1 MKASLSPHLRLAALL
16 AVTVFPWSGCYE
28 TPYDPS
34 GNGGTTFNP
43 NVNVKTG
50 DWQAVPETG
59 GVIDLDELSINFP
72 AGAFNGDSK
81 VAVSTVKKTPFTD
94 VDALSKVYQVAF
106 PSDGTAKPVDFS
118 IAYDGDP
125 DDVVM
130 LVNTPT
136 WSQHTLQ
143 MAEHFFPLDF
153 TAANGQITAQIP
165 ATGDAEGQTPYFQVG
180 LVANGIIS
188 GETKAGE
195 ADKDLVNNNR
205 FSFYYVKIA
214 HSDYRSGPS
223 AEELE
228 KIKKWYELCG
238 TLEKTYIPSA
248 FSCLSGLGFELPT
261 DKVRFVV
268 ENFGNDSAWGY
279 SESSAFFK
287 TWGYIRLNEKSIES
301 LAMQGPSYST
311 DLMNQVSQTLV
322 HELFH
327 TVHDWVYD
335 INRSP
340 WQRATEGAAGD
351 HWAMLSEAMGC
362 WVEKTTGDKRIGENC
377 IAFAADFINS
387 FWPLERDATVYQN
400 HGYGM
405 GLFIEWLAR
414 KTSDKK
420 IVKLVQYQRAGEK
433 SLPNAFNT
441 FLAEEKLTF
450 FTPDIY
456 NDFALKVIC
465 RQFDDRIKTEH
476 LVGGNV
482 KTIKSL
488 PDEYTSDIWPFGA
501 HVARIGFNGQ
511 LYDRAENSVKTIT
524 LTQDREDLISY
535 VYLDT
540 DTGMNGLGYFVLN
553 RPFTMSMSDLKD
565 TGIKA
570 FTIVT
575 CRKAKEDK
583 SGQMVSR
590 INADLSLN
598 VSSISMENGRWSSWW
613 SNSNDREQIVVDD
626 LNVSADNGECR
637 IWFTFKVSN
646 GKIGDLGNLTL
657 EYYNTYNHNYGAS
670 GVPLKSLSGKSGHWD
685 NGACQVSVTF

>member
-1 MKASLSPHLRLAALL
+1 MKNTASTVLRIAALL
-16 AVTVFPWSGCYE
+16 AVTMFPWAGCYE

-34 GNGGTTFNP
+34 GGGVNFNP
-43 NVNVKTG
+43 NANVNAG
-50 DWQAVPETG
+50 DWQSVPETG
-59 GVIDLDELSINFP
+59 GVIDLDEISLNIP
-72 AGAFNGDSK
+72 AGAFNGESK
-81 VAVSTVKKTPFTD
+81 VAVSTVKKSPFTR

-106 PSDGTAKPVDFS
+106 PSDGTNKPIDFS
-118 IAYDGDP
+118 IAYDGNP

-130 LVNTPT
+130 LVKTPT
-136 WSQHTLQ
+136 WSQHTLK
-143 MAEHFFPLDF
+143 MEDHIFPLDV
-153 TAANGQITAQIP
+153 TVANGQVTAKIP
-165 ATGDAEGQTPYFQVG
+165 QTGEAEGQTPYFQVG
-180 LVANGIIS
+180 LVANGASS
-188 GETKAGE
+188 GETKADD
-195 ADKDLVNNNR
+195 ADKDLVNKDR
-205 FSFYYVKIA
+205 FSFYYVRIA

-238 TLEKTYIPSA
+238 KLNETYIPSA
-248 FSCLSGLGFELPT
+248 FTCLSSLGFELPT

-268 ENFGNDSAWGY
+268 ENFGNDSSWGY

-340 WQRATEGAAGD
+340 WQRACDGSEGD
-351 HWAMLSEAMGC
+351 HWAMLSEAIGC

-377 IAFAADFINS
+377 ISFAADFINS
-387 FWPLERDATVYQN
+387 FWPLERSATVYQS

-414 KTSDKK
+414 KSSDKK

-433 SLPNAFNT
+433 SLPNAFNK
-441 FLAEEKLTF
+441 FLAEENLTF

-456 NDFALKVIC
+456 NGFALSVIC
-465 RQFDDRIKTEH
+465 REFDDRIQTEH
-476 LVGGNV
+476 LIGSNV
-482 KTIKSL
+482 KAVKSL
-488 PDEYTSDIWPFGA
+488 PDEYLSDIWPFGA
-501 HVARIGFNGQ
+501 HVARIGFSGQ
-511 LYDRAENSVKTIT
+511 LFDRAENAVKTIT

-535 VYLDT
+535 VFLDSDKAIT
-540 DTGMNGLGYFVLN
+540 SVGHFYLN

-565 TGIKA
+565 SGVKS
-570 FTIVT
+570 FTVVT

-590 INADLSLN
+590 INVDLALQ
-598 VSSISMENGRWSSWW
+598 VSYIGAENGKWSAGW
-613 SNSNDREQIVVDD
+613 SNSFDRENIVVDD
-626 LNVSADNGECR
+626 LRVSADNGECR
-637 IWFTFKVSN
+637 IYFTFTVSN
-646 GKIGDLGNLTL
+646 GKIGNLSNL
-657 EYYNTYNHNYGAS
+657 SWEYYNNYNHSYSSS
-670 GVPLKSLSGKSGHWD
+670 GVQLKSLSGKNGYWD